1 MTLFNTPL
9 SRQGRFMRSVAPAR
23 GLLRQS
29 QNGLPR
35 ADPPIFC
42 RRFAPLTPAQA
53 RRSFSASAYAAKEI
67 VMSAAIMIA
76 ILVPMSRAGALDADL
91 ASHPVSLPMTLM
103 AGSSPKL
110 ANLWA
115 DEISAAK
122 SRVEQTRAIAP
133 DIKLTPA
140 IDALT
145 ASFKI
150 GTDTLIVSAFS
161 GACKDADW
169 LPKGSE
175 NSIAYCPLRVA
186 IISGGAMKL
195 LAEAPSACVALTF
208 DRSGKT
214 NKLLDDP
221 AARNFAVFDAKTR
234 TITVKAPSTQTHFCA
249 AGDNSPI
256 SLAR

>member
-1 MTLFNTPL
+1 MCLFSTSL

-53 RRSFSASAYAAKEI
+53 RRSFSASACAAKEI
-67 VMSAAIMIA
+67 VMSAAIMIG
-76 ILVPMSRAGALDADL
+76 ILVPMSGAGALDVDP
-91 ASHPVSLPMTLM
+91 ASHPVSLPMTPM
-103 AGSSPKL
+103 AASSPKL
-110 ANLWA
+110 GSLWA
-115 DEISAAK
+115 DQIAAAR
-122 SRVEQTRAIAP
+122 SRVEQNRVIAP
-133 DIKLTPA
+133 EIKLVPA
-140 IDALT
+140 IDTLT

-150 GTDTLIVSAFS
+150 GTDTLFVSAFT

-195 LAEAPSACVALTF
+195 LAETPSACVALTF
-208 DRSGKT
+208 DPSGKT
-214 NKLLDDP
+214 NKLLDDF
-221 AARNFAVFDAKTR
+221 AARNFAVFDAKTQ
-234 TITVKAPSTQTHFCA
+234 TITVKAPNTQTHFCA

>member
-1 MTLFNTPL
+1 MTLFNTSL

-29 QNGLPR
+29 QNRLPR

-42 RRFAPLTPAQA
+42 RRSAPLTPPRA

-76 ILVPMSRAGALDADL
+76 ILIPMNGAGALDVDP
-91 ASHPVSLPMTLM
+91 ASHPVSLPMTPM
-103 AGSSPKL
+103 AASSPKL
-110 ANLWA
+110 ASLWA
-115 DEISAAK
+115 DQIAAAK

-140 IDALT
+140 IDTLT

-150 GTDTLIVSAFS
+150 GTDTLFVSAFA

-195 LAEAPSACVALTF
+195 LAEAPSDVRRADV
-208 DRSGKT
+208 RSFGEDKQTIRRSRRSKFRRVRRKNAHDHRKSPEHT
-214 NKLLDDP
+214 NSFL
-221 AARNFAVFDAKTR
+221 RGR
-234 TITVKAPSTQTHFCA
+234 
-249 AGDNSPI
+249 
-256 SLAR
+256 R

>member
-29 QNGLPR
+29 QNRLPQ
-35 ADPPIFC
+35 ADPPILC
-42 RRFAPLTPAQA
+42 RRSAPLTPLQA

-76 ILVPMSRAGALDADL
+76 ILIPMNGAGALDVDP
-91 ASHPVSLPMTLM
+91 ASHPVSLPMTPM
-103 AGSSPKL
+103 AASSPKL
-110 ANLWA
+110 ASLWA
-115 DEISAAK
+115 DQIAAAK
-122 SRVEQTRAIAP
+122 SRVEETRAIAP

-140 IDALT
+140 IDTLT

-150 GTDTLIVSAFS
+150 GNDTLFVSAFA

-208 DRSGKT
+208 DPSGKT

-221 AARNFAVFDAKTR
+221 AARNFAVFDPKTH